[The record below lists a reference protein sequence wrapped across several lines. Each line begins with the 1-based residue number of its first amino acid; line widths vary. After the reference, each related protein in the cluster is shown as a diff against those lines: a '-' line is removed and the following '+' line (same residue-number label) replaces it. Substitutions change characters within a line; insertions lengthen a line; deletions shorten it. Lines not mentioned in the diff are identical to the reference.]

1 MGATLCAM
9 WNPDV
14 YLTFAD
20 HRGRPFF
27 DLTSRVAAENPRRVV
42 DLGCGPGNL
51 TATLAQRW
59 PDAAIEA
66 LDSSP
71 EMVESARE
79 RGVDAQVGDVA
90 AWEPKPDTDVVV
102 SNATLQWLPEHRELL
117 VRWAGQLRA
126 WLVDRGAD
134 AWQLQF
140 AVARSD
146 SHRCASRAR
155 SRTALRDMPFPER
168 DRVSTAAEYAEL
180 LTDAGCR
187 RRRLGD
193 HLRSGA
199 DRREPG
205 AGVDV
210 GHRAAARDRPVV
222 GGGVAAV
229 PPAAHPDARRDLSAS
244 ARRRDV
250 LPVPP
255 DLRCR
260 AGAVS
265 GALVEQFDHLRDEFV
280 DVGAGG
286 VEHQIGVLG
295 CLVRR
300 VDAGEP
306 LELTCAGPRV
316 KALRDRASRT
326 PRARS
331 TRGPR

>member
-117 VRWAGQLRA
+117 VRWAGQLAPGSWIAVQMPGSFNSPSHEAIRTVA
-126 WLVDRGAD
+126 HREP
-134 AWQLQF
+134 F
-140 AVARSD
+140 AGR
-146 SHRCASRAR
+146 
-155 SRTALRDMPFPER
+155 LRDMPFPER

-187 RRRLGD
+187 VDAWETTYVQDLTGENPV
-193 HLRSGA
+193 LEWMSGTA
-199 DRREPG
+199 L
-205 AGVDV
+205 
-210 GHRAAARDRPVV
+210 RPVI
-222 GGGVAAV
+222 
-229 PPAAHPDARRDLSAS
+229 DRLSAE
-244 ARRRDV
+244 AWQQFRHQLIPILDETYPRR
-250 LPVPP
+250 P
-255 DLRCR
+255 DGGTFYPFRR
-260 AGAVS
+260 I
-265 GALVEQFDHLRDEFV
+265 FV
-280 DVGAGG
+280 VAQVG
-286 VEHQIGVLG
+286 
-295 CLVRR
+295 
-300 VDAGEP
+300 
-306 LELTCAGPRV
+306 
-316 KALRDRASRT
+316 
-326 PRARS
+326 
-331 TRGPR
+331 